1 MGRVVSVR
9 PRWTGLCH
17 FDSPNSRNGL
27 KIYTAQVYVVVN
39 ALLLSR
45 KHTWITDPAVC
56 LRCRLG
62 RVYLSHRDRTEYAL
76 LHCLVLSAP
85 GTNKHRRTYEQL
97 RYKKIDLLWDY
108 GGFLN
113 VVITIHSP
121 STQHSLCIGQAPL
134 RHSLTRSHQIQKYG

>member
-17 FDSPNSRNGL
+17 FDSQVQIHETVLRYIQRRCMSSSTHCYSRVSIPGSLIRQSVSVAGLAGSIFLIGIGPNMP
-27 KIYTAQVYVVVN
+27 YFTA
-39 ALLLSR
+39 S
-45 KHTWITDPAVC
+45 C
-56 LRCRLG
+56 
-62 RVYLSHRDRTEYAL
+62 
-76 LHCLVLSAP
+76 
-85 GTNKHRRTYEQL
+85 TNKHRRTYEQL

-121 STQHSLCIGQAPL
+121 STCIGQAPL